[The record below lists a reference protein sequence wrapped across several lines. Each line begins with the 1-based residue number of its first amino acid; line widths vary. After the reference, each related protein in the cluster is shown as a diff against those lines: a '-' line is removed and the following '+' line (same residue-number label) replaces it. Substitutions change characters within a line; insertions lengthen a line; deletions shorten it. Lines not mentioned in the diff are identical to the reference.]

1 MEQFRP
7 ALLVTRSVFQSFSLA
22 LVAGAAMISVIFSG
36 LAAFGVLPWLEL
48 PLAINGVAIENG
60 GVYVQ
65 LAVTVLLLSMCFFLP
80 TNQRV
85 LRLESAHHSFSMRM
99 EDVARAYA
107 IVHAQD
113 RKGLFNAPSEFDAV
127 KERIVHLRDHPDL
140 GSLEPDILE
149 VAAQMSRISQ
159 DLAQSFSD
167 ERVDRARGFLVQR
180 QQEIETFQDRL
191 DHAKALHADIRQWS
205 NRLELD
211 EAVAK
216 SQLDRLIEDLEEILP
231 EIKIQSA
238 GDAEGKDAPESVI
251 RLPRL
256 AAE

>member
-7 ALLVTRSVFQSFSLA
+7 ALSMTRSVFQSFSLA
-22 LVAGAAMISVIFSG
+22 LVAGAAMIAVLFSG
-36 LAAFGVLPWLEL
+36 LAAFGVLPWVEV
-48 PLAINGVAIENG
+48 PLAINGVMVENG
-60 GVYVQ
+60 GVYAQVTI
-65 LAVTVLLLSMCFFLP
+65 TVLLLCMCFFLP

-85 LRLESAHHSFSMRM
+85 LRLESAHHSFSIRM

-107 IVHAQD
+107 IAHAED
-113 RKGLFNAPSEFDAV
+113 RKGLFHAPSEFDAV

-159 DLAQSFSD
+159 DLAESFSD
-167 ERVDRARGFLVQR
+167 DRVDRAHGFLVQR
-180 QQEIETFQDRL
+180 QQEVEKFQERL

-231 EIKIQSA
+231 EIKIEDATSA
-238 GDAEGKDAPESVI
+238 SGKSQTEGVI

>member
-7 ALLVTRSVFQSFSLA
+7 ALMMTRSLFQGFALA
-22 LVAGAAMISVIFSG
+22 LIAVATLVSVLFSG
-36 LAAFGVLPWLEL
+36 LALAGVLPWLEL
-48 PLAINGVAIENG
+48 PLAINGVTLENG
-60 GVYVQ
+60 GAYAQ
-65 LAVTVLLLSMCFFLP
+65 AAMTLLLLSLCFFLP

-85 LRLESAHHSFSMRM
+85 MRLEAAHHSFSLRM
-99 EDVARAYA
+99 EDIARAYA
-107 IVHAQD
+107 IVHSDD
-113 RKGLFNAPSEFDAV
+113 RKGLFQAPSEFDAV

-167 ERVDRARGFLVQR
+167 ERVDRAHGFLLQR
-180 QQEIETFQDRL
+180 QQEIETFQERL
-191 DHAKALHADIRQWS
+191 DHAKALHTDIRQWA
-205 NRLELD
+205 NRLDLD

-231 EIKIQSA
+231 EIKFADSETPVANVQE
-238 GDAEGKDAPESVI
+238 DDVI